1 MLRGRAGAHLLVP
14 PTDPVGRTPLIEEED
29 AVPLVRHVLRSQA
42 NTSGF
47 AETKP
52 LTQPVFESKSDQK
65 SRSLNMTCKEVEVRG
80 FLHGFDKS
88 SRVGRRGR
96 NVTFSNVCKDRCVF
110 LRHLRRNII
119 PALLQ
124 TLLIAGPS
132 VEVGVWKGDYS
143 SVILNGWRG
152 TQSHTLV
159 DPYKHFPCP
168 PNGLRDKQ
176 CTLSQYVFDEVYAN
190 VSRRMEISYGE
201 RVHMFRDVSVKA
213 AQETPN
219 TSLGFAYIDARH
231 DYDAVLEDVEAWW
244 PKVRPGGIIAGH
256 DFTHLPLARAVVKF
270 LRIHARTAKIY
281 VTADHPA
288 SWIVAKC

>member
-1 MLRGRAGAHLLVP
+1 MLVP

-88 SRVGRRGR
+88 SRIGRRGR

-159 DPYKHFPCP
+159 DPYK
-168 PNGLRDKQ
+168 Q
-176 CTLSQYVFDEVYAN
+176 
-190 VSRRMEISYGE
+190 
-201 RVHMFRDVSVKA
+201 
-213 AQETPN
+213 
-219 TSLGFAYIDARH
+219 
-231 DYDAVLEDVEAWW
+231 
-244 PKVRPGGIIAGH
+244 PGGIIAGH

-281 VTADHPA
+281 VTPDHPA

>member
-1 MLRGRAGAHLLVP
+1 MGELECPQGTCLLAKWKY
-14 PTDPVGRTPLIEEED
+14 T
-29 AVPLVRHVLRSQA
+29 
-42 NTSGF
+42 
-47 AETKP
+47 
-52 LTQPVFESKSDQK
+52 
-65 SRSLNMTCKEVEVRG
+65 
-80 FLHGFDKS
+80 
-88 SRVGRRGR
+88 
-96 NVTFSNVCKDRCVF
+96 
-110 LRHLRRNII
+110 RHLRRNII

-159 DPYKHFPCP
+159 DPYK
-168 PNGLRDKQ
+168 Q
-176 CTLSQYVFDEVYAN
+176 
-190 VSRRMEISYGE
+190 
-201 RVHMFRDVSVKA
+201 
-213 AQETPN
+213 
-219 TSLGFAYIDARH
+219 
-231 DYDAVLEDVEAWW
+231 
-244 PKVRPGGIIAGH
+244 PGGIIAGH